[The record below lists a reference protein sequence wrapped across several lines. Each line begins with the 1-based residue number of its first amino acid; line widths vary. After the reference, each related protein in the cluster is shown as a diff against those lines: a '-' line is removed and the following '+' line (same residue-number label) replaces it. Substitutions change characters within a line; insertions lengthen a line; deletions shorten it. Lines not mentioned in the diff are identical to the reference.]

1 MVIRTDEV
9 INILSKLS
17 DESGLKVTVNE
28 SIKGGVIAGSACTIG
43 GILLGPPGLAVG
55 GKGYF
60 FS

>member
-43 GILLGPPGLAVG
+43 GILLGPPGLAIG
-55 GKGYF
+55 GKI
-60 FS
+60 

>member
-43 GILLGPPGLAVG
+43 GILLGPPGLAIG
-55 GKGYF
+55 GEILI
-60 FS
+60 